1 MADQRG
7 LTFGVQWDID
17 TAPLDDVEE
26 KQQQLKE
33 DTKET
38 AEGFEQIGTSIQ
50 GIGSRAIG
58 AFANM
63 SGAGKS
69 MGTAVRSAMVDSISR
84 GDKLSKVIKTGIG
97 AAFKDVKTKAKG
109 FGMDAKTVFKDIS
122 NAVKHPVQ
130 TIKESLGTALKDAQN
145 DTEELGRQAQKA
157 GNDLDDLGN
166 RGGAAADTLGSKF
179 AAAIKTIAGLAII
192 KKGID
197 LLKDFVGGAIDAAAN
212 AEETQSKLGTVF
224 GSAAAGA
231 ETWIDKLQL
240 GSEALQTRNQGFY
253 GRRAGYDEGP
263 RNGGRC
269 RRRNVKVN
277 NIACV

>member
-69 MGTAVRSAMVDSISR
+69 MGTAVRSAMVDSISAAISCQ
-84 GDKLSKVIKTGIG
+84 KLSKP
-97 AAFKDVKTKAKG
+97 A
-109 FGMDAKTVFKDIS
+109 
-122 NAVKHPVQ
+122 
-130 TIKESLGTALKDAQN
+130 
-145 DTEELGRQAQKA
+145 
-157 GNDLDDLGN
+157 
-166 RGGAAADTLGSKF
+166 
-179 AAAIKTIAGLAII
+179 
-192 KKGID
+192 
-197 LLKDFVGGAIDAAAN
+197 
-212 AEETQSKLGTVF
+212 
-224 GSAAAGA
+224 
-231 ETWIDKLQL
+231 
-240 GSEALQTRNQGFY
+240 
-253 GRRAGYDEGP
+253 
-263 RNGGRC
+263 
-269 RRRNVKVN
+269 
-277 NIACV
+277 